1 MKKTHYYGIDYLRAI
16 ACIGI
21 LMMHVQANI
30 GLKSLRGFIFESL
43 IPSFTNFVF
52 LFMAVSAFGMCIGY
66 FDKVSA
72 KEVDWT
78 DFYKKRYL
86 KILPFFAILVIIDLV
101 MSHAKAAFIEG
112 FTDVTLLFGLF
123 PNNISVIGVGWFL
136 GVVFAF
142 YLIFPFFCFLIH
154 NRLMAWISF
163 AVSLVLNYFCVSY
176 YNVGRTNIVY
186 CLPFF
191 ISGGL
196 VFLYKDLLT
205 KIKWYV
211 FMPFTAVSVVVYF
224 WAGGN
229 VYTCLFTSICLLI
242 QALLIPFGNK
252 SAVSKLFIFISG
264 ISMEIYLSHMLV
276 YRALEKIHLNS
287 FIKNDLLQ
295 YFAFVLMV
303 FAGAVIF
310 SFIMQKILKRILN
323 KFGV

>member
-1 MKKTHYYGIDYLRAI
+1 MKKTHYYGIDYLRTI

-21 LMMHVQANI
+21 LMMHVLANT
-30 GLKSLRGFIFESL
+30 SRNSMQGFAFQSL

-66 FDKVSA
+66 FDKAIS
-72 KEVDWT
+72 KEVDWV

-86 KILPFFAILVIIDLV
+86 KILPFFTILVIIDLV
-101 MSHAKAAFIEG
+101 MSHTKAAFIEG

-123 PNNISVIGVGWFL
+123 PNDISVIGVGWFL

-154 NRLMAWISF
+154 NRLMAWVSF
-163 AVSLVLNYFCVSY
+163 VISLVLNYFCVTY
-176 YNVGRTNIVY
+176 YNVGRSNIVY

-191 ISGGL
+191 IAGGL
-196 VFLYKDLLT
+196 VFLYKDLLS

-211 FMPFTAVSVVVYF
+211 FLPFTAISVVVYF
-224 WAGGN
+224 LAGGN

-242 QALLIPFGNK
+242 QALLIPFGNN
-252 SAVSKLFIFISG
+252 SVVSKLFIFISG

-276 YRALEKIHLNS
+276 YRAFEKFRLNS
-287 FIKNDLLQ
+287 FLKNDMLQ
-295 YFAFVLMV
+295 YFVLVLMV

>member
-1 MKKTHYYGIDYLRAI
+1 MRKTHYYGIDYLRAI

-21 LMMHVQANI
+21 LMMHVQANMA
-30 GLKSLRGFIFESL
+30 LKTLHGFVFESL

-66 FDKVSA
+66 YDKVKS
-72 KEVDWT
+72 KEINWV

-101 MSHAKAAFIEG
+101 MNRSEASFIEG

-142 YLIFPFFCFLIH
+142 YLIFPFFCFLI
-154 NRLMAWISF
+154 NNKVMAWISF

-191 ISGGL
+191 LAGGIIY
-196 VFLYKDLLT
+196 LYKDLLV
-205 KIKWYV
+205 KMKWYLFLFIV
-211 FMPFTAVSVVVYF
+211 FISIIVYFIAGENIYTYLFVSV
-224 WAGGN
+224 
-229 VYTCLFTSICLLI
+229 SLLI

-252 SAVSKLFIFISG
+252 FFVSKIFFFLSG

-276 YRALEKIHLNS
+276 FRALEKFHLNS
-287 FIKNDLLQ
+287 IFNSNLQ
-295 YFAFVLMV
+295 QYCSTVLMV
-303 FAGAVIF
+303 FVGAVLF
-310 SFIMQKILKRILN
+310 SFIVQKLLKRLLN